1 MFLGLRTVIYK
12 VTDMNKARSWFE
24 RVLGMPPYFDE
35 PFYIGF
41 SPGGYELGLVP
52 DMDDIAH
59 GHDAIAYWGVT
70 DIEVAIAILKEQG
83 ATVHGAIQDVGGGI
97 KTASI
102 VNPLGNVIGVIENP
116 HFKVV
121 E

>member
-12 VTDMNKARSWFE
+12 VDDMNKARSWYE
-24 RVLGMPPYFDE
+24 RVLGISPYFDE
-35 PFYIGF
+35 PFYVGF

-52 DMDDIAH
+52 DMTDIAD
-59 GHDAIAYWGVT
+59 GKDSIAYWGVA
-70 DIEVAIAILKEQG
+70 DIEVAIAVLKEQG
-83 ATVHGAIQDVGGGI
+83 AKVLGEIQHVGGGI

-102 VNPLGNVIGVIENP
+102 INPLGNVIGVIENP
-116 HFKVV
+116 HFRVP

>member
-12 VTDMNKARSWFE
+12 VRDMNEARSWYE
-24 RVLGMPPYFDE
+24 RVLGISPYFDE

-52 DMDDIAH
+52 DMDDIAD
-59 GHDAIAYWGVT
+59 GKDSLAYWGVQ
-70 DIEVAIAILKEQG
+70 DVDVSLAMLKAQG
-83 ATVHGAIQDVGGGI
+83 AEVLAEIREVGGGI
-97 KTASI
+97 KTAS
-102 VNPLGNVIGVIENP
+102 VVSPMGNVIGIIENP
-116 HFKVV
+116 HFRIP